1 MSDQLTYVTVST
13 GGGKFS
19 GESLFN
25 GNAKTTVQYA
35 ANQAARAFAI
45 TATDS
50 QAALSEAWGFMPG
63 EPVSISANGQPLVAG
78 FVDIMSPSFD
88 KGNHHVEVS
97 GRSKGADAVNSSVE
111 HPSNEFVNTTPLAIM
126 QAIDKQ
132 NVGFTTDIPQP
143 LVDYFRINP
152 GESVFDA
159 GDRLTRKYQMLL
171 QGMPDGGIKLTT
183 GATAGTNAPLIQG
196 QNILAASA
204 AFDQTNG
211 HSSYTVRGQRSFGH
225 DRKAL
230 QIKQTVKDKSVK
242 RNRPKHIHQ
251 EGDIDDN
258 TALKRAKH
266 QRDRQQG
273 ESITASIKSQSWF
286 DSDGKLWKANGLVY
300 VYCPMLKLDMQMLIK
315 SVNLSQYENGSFADI
330 SLTLPQTFGGKG
342 TGMGG
347 ASNTGSKS
355 SPQWTVYDD

>member
-1 MSDQLTYVTVST
+1 MSDQLTYVEVAT
-13 GGGKFS
+13 GGGIFS
-19 GESLFN
+19 GDSIFN
-25 GNAKTTVQYA
+25 GNAKVSVQYA

-50 QAALSEAWGFMPG
+50 PVALSEAWGFMPG
-63 EPVSISANGQPLVAG
+63 EPVTITANGQLMLAG
-78 FVDIMSPSFD
+78 YVDIMSPSFD
-88 KGNHHVEVS
+88 KNNHHVEIS

-111 HPSNEFVNTTPLAIM
+111 HHSNEFLNMTPLAIM

-132 NVGFTTDIPQP
+132 NIGFTTDIAQP

-152 GESVFDA
+152 GETVFAA

-196 QNILAASA
+196 ENILAASA

-211 HSSYTVRGQRSFGH
+211 HSSYTVRGQKSYGH

-230 QIKQTVKDKSVK
+230 QIKQSAKDKTVK

-251 EGDIDDN
+251 EGDIDDD

-273 ESITASIKSQSWF
+273 ESISATIKSQSWF
-286 DSDGKLWKANGLVY
+286 DSNGELWRANGLVY
-300 VYCPMLKLDMQMLIK
+300 VYCPMLKIDMQMLIK
-315 SVNLSQYENGSFADI
+315 SVNLSIYENGSFADV
-330 SLTLPQTFGGKG
+330 LVTLPQTFGGKG

-355 SPQWTVYDD
+355 APQWTVYDD